1 MKSSPMSFSSSSK
14 PLTLRQQR
22 FVLEYIE
29 TGNATESAR
38 RAGYA
43 NPNMHGSRMIVNDSI
58 KRHIDLKRAELMSDT
73 EKKIAWLTDKLTD
86 EATDKGNGDS
96 TRVRALEILGKIY
109 GAYAPEKQEVTT
121 YSSTFFADIDDVEQE
136 NPPENNDLH

>member
-14 PLTLRQQR
+14 PLTLRQER
-22 FVLEYIE
+22 FILEYIE

-43 NPNMHGSRMIVNDSI
+43 TPNMHGARMIVNDSI

-73 EKKIAWLTDKLTD
+73 EKKIAWLTAKLTD

-121 YSSTFFADIDDVEQE
+121 YSSTIFADLDDVEQE

>member
-43 NPNMHGSRMIVNDSI
+43 NPNMHGARMIVNDSI

-73 EKKIAWLTDKLTD
+73 EKKISWLTDKLTD

-121 YSSTFFADIDDVEQE
+121 YSSTFFADIDDIEQE

>member
-14 PLTLRQQR
+14 PLTLRQER

-43 NPNMHGSRMIVNDSI
+43 NPNMHGARMIVNDSI

-73 EKKIAWLTDKLTD
+73 EQKIAWLTDKLTD

>member
-14 PLTLRQQR
+14 PLTLRQER

-43 NPNMHGSRMIVNDSI
+43 NPNMHGARMIVNDSI

-73 EKKIAWLTDKLTD
+73 EKKIEWLTAKLTD

>member
-1 MKSSPMSFSSSSK
+1 MKSSPISFSSSSK

-43 NPNMHGSRMIVNDSI
+43 NPNMHGARMIVNDSI

-73 EKKIAWLTDKLTD
+73 EKKIEWLTAKLTD

>member
-1 MKSSPMSFSSSSK
+1 
-14 PLTLRQQR
+14 
-22 FVLEYIE
+22 
-29 TGNATESAR
+29 
-38 RAGYA
+38 
-43 NPNMHGSRMIVNDSI
+43 
-58 KRHIDLKRAELMSDT
+58 MSDT
-73 EKKIAWLTDKLTD
+73 EQKIAWLTAKLTD
-86 EATDKGNGDS
+86 EATDKDNGDS

>member
-1 MKSSPMSFSSSSK
+1 MKSAPMSFNSSSRT
-14 PLTLRQQR
+14 LTLRQQR

-43 NPNMHGSRMIVNDSI
+43 NPNMHGARMIVNDSI

-73 EKKIAWLTDKLTD
+73 EKKIDWLTAKLTD

>member
-1 MKSSPMSFSSSSK
+1 MHTKI
-14 PLTLRQQR
+14 Q
-22 FVLEYIE
+22 
-29 TGNATESAR
+29 AAR
-38 RAGYA
+38 LLVYQA
-43 NPNMHGSRMIVNDSI
+43 
-58 KRHIDLKRAELMSDT
+58 
-73 EKKIAWLTDKLTD
+73 
-86 EATDKGNGDS
+86 ATDKDNGDS